1 MRARSYVSFLVLLAS
16 PSLLGACRQ
25 QPKPRPP
32 LPVTTA
38 VAQPMLFAE
47 QVGSI
52 GSLEAVEKVQLA
64 AQAGGRIEQLLVQ
77 QGDAVRAGQLLV
89 VLDQSQLQAEVA
101 SLRAARSKDRLNY
114 QRFEFLVN
122 AGAASAIQRDEIR
135 QRLIE
140 TSAALKGRE
149 ADLAYK
155 DLRAPINGEI
165 GDLQVKRG
173 DVIKAGDPFT
183 SLILNKRLF
192 VRLDV
197 PAKVRN
203 KLQLGQTVLLS
214 DPDTDRELARGQVTS
229 IDPSI
234 KAGDQMLLVKAEIA
248 NPSGELRNGL
258 RLRSRVVLNQRP
270 QLSVPVAAITQG
282 SGQSYVFKLGNLAD
296 LQRNPGQIKP
306 DALQQLPANRSYALQ
321 TRVTLG
327 PIANSRYPVLS
338 GLSPGD
344 VIITSQ
350 LLNLRH
356 GAAVTAVSGAV
367 SGQAGR

>member
-1 MRARSYVSFLVLLAS
+1 MRARSYVLVLL
-16 PSLLGACRQ
+16 PLLAAPWLLAACRQ
-25 QPKPRPP
+25 PPKLRPP
-32 LPVTTA
+32 LPVSTA
-38 VAQPMLFAE
+38 VAEPALFAE

-77 QGDAVRAGQLLV
+77 QGDLVRAGQLLV

-101 SLRAARSKDRLNY
+101 SLRAATSKDRLNY
-114 QRFEFLVN
+114 ERFEFLVN

-140 TSAALKGRE
+140 TSAGLKARE

-155 DLRAPINGEI
+155 DLRAPIQGEI
-165 GDLQVKRG
+165 GDLKVKRG
-173 DVIKAGDPFT
+173 DVIKAGDPLT
-183 SLILNKRLF
+183 SLILNQRLF
-192 VRLDV
+192 VRIDV
-197 PAKVRN
+197 PAKMRN
-203 KLQLGQTVLLS
+203 RLQLGQTVLLS
-214 DPDTDRELARGQVTS
+214 DPDANRELARAKVTS

-248 NPSGELRNGL
+248 NPRGELRNGL
-258 RLRSRVVLNQRP
+258 RLRSRVVLNQRS
-270 QLSVPVAAITQG
+270 QLSVPVAAIIQG
-282 SGQSYVFKLGNLAD
+282 SGQSYVFKLGKLAD

-306 DALQQLPANRSYALQ
+306 EALKQLPADRSYAIQ

-327 PIANSRYPVLS
+327 PIANNRYPVLS

-356 GAAVTAVSGAV
+356 GTAVAV
-367 SGQAGR
+367 ASASAQEGR

>member
-77 QGDAVRAGQLLV
+77 QGDLVRAGQLLV

-114 QRFEFLVN
+114 ERFEFLVN

-140 TSAALKGRE
+140 TSADLKARE

-155 DLRAPINGEI
+155 DLRAPIKGEI
-165 GDLQVKRG
+165 GDLKVKRG
-173 DVIKAGDPFT
+173 DVIKAGDPLT
-183 SLILNKRLF
+183 SLILNQRLF
-192 VRLDV
+192 VRIDV

-203 KLQLGQTVLLS
+203 RLQLGQTVLLS
-214 DPDTDRELARGQVTS
+214 DPDANRELARAKVTS

-258 RLRSRVVLNQRP
+258 RLRSRVVLNQRS
-270 QLSVPVAAITQG
+270 QLSVPVAAIIQG
-282 SGQSYVFKLGNLAD
+282 SGQSYVFKLGKLAD
-296 LQRNPGQIKP
+296 LQRNPGQVKP
-306 DALQQLPANRSYALQ
+306 DALRQLPVDQSYALQ

-356 GAAVTAVSGAV
+356 GTAVAVASGAA
-367 SGQAGR
+367 SGQEGR